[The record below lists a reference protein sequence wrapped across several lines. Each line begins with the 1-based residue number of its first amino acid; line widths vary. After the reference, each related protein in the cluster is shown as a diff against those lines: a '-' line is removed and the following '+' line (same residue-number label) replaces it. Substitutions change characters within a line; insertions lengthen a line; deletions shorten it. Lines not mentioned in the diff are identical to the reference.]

1 MKLTFNII
9 KSGEHLEQ
17 EFNSESDSSLLYHFI
32 QVYFSLS
39 PSQVVIFNGDSE
51 LDRQTPLQ
59 QITFE
64 PELDVIIKDAE
75 ETPRKEIKSDL
86 EQPFPKSYTEL
97 LDKTVQLQNPL
108 KIVTAELK
116 QMAENK
122 EKWAEYC
129 KSPIG
134 QYTLLSMGQKSTE
147 ISYAFLNDQEL
158 LRQWVNEAQEEKT
171 EPKSNRKESNKEY
184 KETYNNQEYDDAII
198 ITAEIGIFA
207 QDEELFDQLLQYSQN
222 AQRVVQYLKKSTQ
235 FGSNDTEACRIEIS
249 NCAVTQTVLDKMK
262 NQLTPYLLNIRKWR
276 AFVKEC
282 DKQLDQ
288 IVNGQYLSRLN
299 PIISFKLIKIFMRK
313 WNILSETFKITPQL
327 YFLAFD
333 RGYFHDYYE
342 VPQNLSDLYYYS
354 LQNKD
359 FKVFVNNI
367 ESLRSYIVTTKVNQ
381 QLQQQL
387 KQMLNGAENS
397 LQKYQDFLVNNQ
409 STFQDW
415 LKGEFF
421 STLPIS
427 TQLQMVQQFL
437 TAREYCVEA
446 LVSIYQTQIKVVQE
460 MGIKLGEKELA
471 LMLAQENGEVE
482 TVLAKLYAD

>member
-17 EFNSESDSSLLYHFI
+17 EFSSESDSSLLYHFI

-75 ETPRKEIKSDL
+75 ETPQKEVKSDL

-97 LDKTVQLQNPL
+97 LEKTVQLQNPL
-108 KIVTAELK
+108 KIVTTELK

-147 ISYAFLNDQEL
+147 ISYTFLNDQEL

-171 EPKSNRKESNKEY
+171 EQKEEQPQKNQ
-184 KETYNNQEYDDAII
+184 TYQGKIL
-198 ITAEIGIFA
+198 ITAELAIFA
-207 QDEELFDQLLQYSQN
+207 QDEEIFDQLLQYSQH
-222 AQRVVQYLKKSTQ
+222 AQRTVQQLKSQAQ
-235 FGSNDTEACRIEIS
+235 FGCNDTEACRIEIS
-249 NCAVTQTVLDKMK
+249 NCAVMKSVLDRMQKF
-262 NQLTPYLLNIRKWR
+262 LTPHLLNIRKWR
-276 AFVKEC
+276 AFVQEC

-288 IVNGQYLSRLN
+288 IIDGQYLSRLN
-299 PIISFKLIKIFMRK
+299 PILSFKIVKIFMRK
-313 WNILSETFKITPQL
+313 CNILTETFKITPQL

-409 STFQDW
+409 SAFQDW

-437 TAREYCVEA
+437 AAKEYCVDA

-460 MGIKLGEKELA
+460 MGIKLGDKELA